1 MEYNPLGNTGIMVS
15 KMCFGSLTVG
25 PLQAR
30 LSIEQGGK
38 IIAYALQNGV
48 NFIDTAELYETY
60 PYIKEG
66 MKQSCK
72 YDTVISSK
80 TYAYTREMAVQAV
93 EQARK
98 SLDRDYIDIFM
109 LHEQESI
116 HTLRGHS
123 EALDYL
129 YECKAKGI
137 IKAVGASMHHVAAV
151 YGAIEKKLDII
162 HPILNLNG
170 LGIVDG
176 NREQMEQAI
185 KAAHDSGIFV
195 FTMKPLGGGNLFKN
209 AEKCL
214 EYILGHEYID
224 SVAIGMQSIEE
235 VRANIDFWEK
245 GYFNDETK
253 KLLSSKE
260 RHLHIDDWCNGC
272 GNCSN
277 YCSQKAL
284 SVVSGKTICDNSKCI
299 LCGYCSSKC
308 PMWAIKV
315 V

>member
-1 MEYNPLGNTGIMVS
+1 MEYRVLGNTGVMVS
-15 KMCFGSLTVG
+15 RMCFGSLTVG

-30 LSIEQGGK
+30 LSTQQGGK

-48 NFIDTAELYETY
+48 NFIDTAQLYETY

-66 MKQSCK
+66 MKQSGK
-72 YDTVISSK
+72 YDTIISSK
-80 TYAYTREMAVQAV
+80 TYAYTKEAAMLAV

-98 SLDRDYIDIFM
+98 ALDRDYIDIFM

-116 HTLRGHS
+116 HTLRGHAP
-123 EALDYL
+123 ALEYL

-137 IKAVGASMHHVAAV
+137 IKAVGASMHHIAAV
-151 YGAIEKKLDII
+151 YGAIETKLDVI
-162 HPILNLNG
+162 HPLINING

-185 KAAHDSGIFV
+185 KKAHNAGIFI
-195 FTMKPLGGGNLFKN
+195 FSMKPLGGGNLFKN
-209 AEKCL
+209 ADECL
-214 EYILGHEYID
+214 KYILGLEYID
-224 SVAIGMQSIEE
+224 SVAIGMQTTYE
-235 VRANIDFWEK
+235 VSANINFWEK
-245 GYFNDETK
+245 GFFGREAK
-253 KLLSSKE
+253 KQLALKE
-260 RHLHIDDWCNGC
+260 RHLHIDEWCTGC
-272 GNCSN
+272 GNCER

-284 SVVSGKTICDNSKCI
+284 SVVDGKTVCDNSKCI

>member
-1 MEYNPLGNTGIMVS
+1 MKYKQLGNTGIMVS

-25 PLQAR
+25 PLQAG
-30 LSIEQGGK
+30 LSTQQGGE

-66 MKQSCK
+66 MRQACK

-80 TYAYTREMAVQAV
+80 TYAYTREMAITAV

-98 SLDRDYIDIFM
+98 ALDRDYIDIFM

-123 EALDYL
+123 EALNYL
-129 YECKAKGI
+129 FECKAKGI
-137 IKAVGASMHHVAAV
+137 IKAVGASMHHIAAV
-151 YGAIEKKLDII
+151 YGATQKKLDVI
-162 HPILNLNG
+162 HPILNMNG

-176 NREQMEQAI
+176 NREQMEQAV
-185 KAAHDSGIFV
+185 KAAHDSGIFT
-195 FTMKPLGGGNLFKN
+195 FSMKPLGGGNLFKN
-209 AEKCL
+209 ADKCL
-214 EYILGHEYID
+214 EYILGLKFID

-245 GYFNDETK
+245 GCFNDETK

-272 GNCSN
+272 GTCAN

-284 SVVSGKTICDNSKCI
+284 SVVNGKTICDNSKCI